1 MYYLITIP
9 QAGSQ
14 PKQFITDDIAWLT
27 GKYPYFMIQKID
39 FEKCPSVTQ
48 ETANS

>member
-9 QAGSQ
+9 QANSQ
-14 PKQFITDDIAWLT
+14 PKQFITDDISWLT

-39 FEKCPSVTQ
+39 FEPCPNVIQ
-48 ETANS
+48 KPANS